1 MTEIT
6 IQRWKKY
13 GHDRGYAQTPD
24 GTKLGWVCLKTGDV
38 HFETEVY
45 DAEIDQALCAYYGEH
60 GAPAAAADM
69 EPTEDETAE
78 PLELP
83 PLPASEVVLKPAPV
97 TAPAPDFTDLS
108 LNRPGQAVREQAQA
122 AWEADKQRSKI
133 LAYGSRFFDAKTD
146 ERAWRKGAE
155 GEEFVGP
162 KLDKLKEHGWYVLHS
177 VPVGKGE
184 SDIDHVVIG
193 PGGVFTINTKM
204 HSGKKIWVSKYQMRV
219 NGQPV
224 PYLRN
229 SRYEAA
235 RASRLLAKQVG
246 FPVPAMGVVVVLTGT
261 LIPEVTYRDMPDDVR
276 VLDKWD
282 IPKWFRKRAAL
293 LSEEQVEA
301 VYEAARRSTTW
312 Q

>member
-24 GTKLGWVCLKTGDV
+24 GTKLGWVCLKTGDI
-38 HFETEVY
+38 HFETDVY

-60 GAPAAAADM
+60 GVAPADPAP
-69 EPTEDETAE
+69 EPAELVTTETLDAPSIPTSA
-78 PLELP
+78 
-83 PLPASEVVLKPAPV
+83 VVVEPAPV
-97 TAPAPDFTDLS
+97 APKPDYTDLA
-108 LNRPGQAVREQAQA
+108 LNRPGQAVRQQAQA
-122 AWEADKQRSKI
+122 AWEADKQRSKL
-133 LAYGSRFFDAKTD
+133 LAYGSRLFDAKTD

-162 KLDKLKEHGWYVLHS
+162 KLDKLKEHGWHVLHS

-204 HSGKKIWVSKYQMRV
+204 HAGKKIWVAKYQMRV
-219 NGQPV
+219 SGQPV

-229 SRYEAA
+229 SKHEAA
-235 RASRLLAKQVG
+235 RAARLLTKQVG
-246 FPVPAMGVVVVLTGT
+246 FPVSAMGVVVVLTGT
-261 LIPEVTYRDMPDDVR
+261 LIPEVTYRDKPDDVR

-282 IPKWFRKRAAL
+282 IPKWFRKRPVV
-293 LSEEQVEA
+293 LSAQQVEA
-301 VYEAARRSTTW
+301 VYAAARRSTTW